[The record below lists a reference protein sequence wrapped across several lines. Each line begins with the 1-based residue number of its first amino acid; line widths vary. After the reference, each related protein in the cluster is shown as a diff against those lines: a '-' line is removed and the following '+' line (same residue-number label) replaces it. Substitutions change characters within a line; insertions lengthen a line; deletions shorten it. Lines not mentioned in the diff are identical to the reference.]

1 MNPTTQMADNLCAVC
16 RPSRARDISWRLP
29 GQIQH
34 CRGPDQYVFLRRQRG
49 YPLPRPTFA
58 TRRYESKIL
67 VCPAP
72 SPPPPPHPFLTNTC
86 MVGIWQFEF
95 GVLMRGGCRTLIQKY
110 TRQRNNLA
118 LDSLSMVCSTWRRI
132 TVSFSF
138 FQELNGLLHLF
149 LTDIKHD
156 ADIERPRPSGNRGGE
171 VVLT

>member
-1 MNPTTQMADNLCAVC
+1 
-16 RPSRARDISWRLP
+16 
-29 GQIQH
+29 
-34 CRGPDQYVFLRRQRG
+34 
-49 YPLPRPTFA
+49 
-58 TRRYESKIL
+58 
-67 VCPAP
+67 
-72 SPPPPPHPFLTNTC
+72 
-86 MVGIWQFEF
+86 
-95 GVLMRGGCRTLIQKY
+95 MRGGCRTLIQKY